1 MYVTIYRRDR
11 AKEKAL
17 AEQAEALKAQE
28 MEEKKEAP
36 KKGRPKRR
44 KVRQWFVANADT
56 QIRMVM

>member
-1 MYVTIYRRDR
+1 
-11 AKEKAL
+11 
-17 AEQAEALKAQE
+17 

-56 QIRMVM
+56 RIRMVM